1 MTDTLNLEEGAEGQ
15 AEEYL
20 FHASAEDFKK
30 IPGSPI
36 AYWIS
41 NLVRGTFEEAESFE
55 HYCTPRQGLGSTNND
70 LFVKSWYELTFNK
83 IGFGC
88 LDKYSAMN
96 SKKKWFPY
104 SKGGGFRKWYG
115 NDLDVVNWE
124 NDGKD
129 IKNALIGKNPNIPR
143 SESHYFKSGITWGL
157 ITSANFSAR
166 FTPQGGVF
174 DVGGSKAFP
183 SEIYLNYFL
192 GLLNSKLSWIFL
204 KTMNPTLNFQVGDL
218 KKIPVSKLNEYNDL
232 VSEVI
237 KVVKFIS
244 TVDWN
249 TYETSWDFTENPLIQ
264 NHIQNPPDTLSK
276 NYQAW
281 WNSNQETIAE
291 MKRLEEENNRLFIE
305 AYGLQEELTPDVPLE
320 EITLTVNPK
329 YRYSGNASDADLAK
343 RFQSDTV
350 CELIS
355 YAIGCM
361 MGRYSLNRAGLVY
374 AHSGN
379 DGFAGLVN
387 EGAYQ
392 TFPADEDGIIPITD
406 EEWFADDAT
415 NRLVEF
421 VKTVWSEAQLSEN
434 LSFIA
439 ESLCLHALKP
449 KASESPLETIRR
461 YLSNQFYKDHMRT
474 YKKRPIYWLFS
485 SGKQKA
491 FECVVYLH
499 RYNEATLSRMRTEY
513 VIPLM
518 GKYQAHAEQLQNQ
531 IEQAETT
538 AQANKAKKALTT
550 LEKKQHEL
558 TEFDEKLKNFADM
571 RIALD
576 LDDGVKENYG
586 KFGDLLVDVKGI
598 TGKKA

>member
-1 MTDTLNLEEGAEGQ
+1 LQGRNKLEQDIIETVSQSEGQ
-15 AEEYL
+15 AVNYL
-20 FHASAEDFKK
+20 FHASAEAFKK
-30 IPGSPI
+30 IPSSPI
-36 AYWIS
+36 VYWFTESELSLFENPKIS
-41 NLVRGTFEEAESFE
+41 DIAQVGVGLQTGDNDKFVRHWHEINLNS
-55 HYCTPRQGLGSTNND
+55 
-70 LFVKSWYELTFNK
+70 LTLNYF
-83 IGFGC
+83 
-88 LDKYSAMN
+88 DKP
-96 SKKKWFPY
+96 KKW
-104 SKGGGFRKWYG
+104 SLCNKGGNYRKWYG
-115 NDLDVVNWE
+115 NQLEVINWQE
-124 NDGKD
+124 NGKA
-129 IKNALIGKNPNIPR
+129 IKNNIPSAVVR
-143 SESHYFKSGITWGL
+143 NESSYFKECITWSR
-157 ITSANFSAR
+157 ITS
-166 FTPQGGVF
+166 
-174 DVGGSKAFP
+174 GSISFRYLPHGFIHNDASCFILPEQHKDFN
-183 SEIYLNYFL
+183 SLLSYLNSPL
-192 GLLNSKLSWIFL
+192 IKITIEGV
-204 KTMNPTLNFQVGDL
+204 NPTLNLLPGQVNSTPLVENKNLTDIDSLITYGKGDWD
-218 KKIPVSKLNEYNDL
+218 S
-232 VSEVI
+232 
-237 KVVKFIS
+237 F
-244 TVDWN
+244 
-249 TYETSWDFTENPLIQ
+249 ETSWDFTMNPLIQ
-264 NHIQNPPDTLSK
+264 VHNQNRAENLSK

-281 WNSNQETIAE
+281 WDGNQATIVE
-291 MKRLEEENNRLFIE
+291 MQRLEEENNRLFID
-305 AYGLQEELTPDVPLE
+305 AYGLQDELTSDVPLE

-329 YRYSGNASDADLAK
+329 YRYGGNTSDENLAK

-361 MGRYSLNRAGLVY
+361 MGRYSLDRLGLVY
-374 AHSGN
+374 AHAGN
-379 DGFAGLVN
+379 ESFTDLVS

-392 TFPADEDGIIPITD
+392 TFPADDDGIIPITD

-415 NRLVEF
+415 NRFVEF
-421 VKTVWSEAQLSEN
+421 FKTVWGEAQLSEN
-434 LSFIA
+434 LSFID

-449 KASESPLETIRR
+449 KASESALETIRR

-531 IEQAETT
+531 IEQSDTT
-538 AQANKAKKALTT
+538 TQANKAKKALTS

-576 LDDGVKENYG
+576 LDDGIKVNYG

-598 TGKKA
+598 AGKK